1 MYNTVSFHTWV
12 SAPAFSHAFKGLLWS
27 PQTLFLPRFTAACCM
42 ECGAYYWIFWLICR
56 NAVLY
61 VVLGSR
67 KIVPKNLPPLE
78 LWQPTPVFLPEK
90 SHGQDSPWVPRV
102 GQDLMTKP
110 WSCTQT
116 VTLSANKI
124 SFISFVLSYLIK
136 KFGGWGLC
144 WIFFAALRLSRGVLS
159 GLLISIT
166 SVVAEQGF
174 SSCSSYKVWSQ

>member
-1 MYNTVSFHTWV
+1 
-12 SAPAFSHAFKGLLWS
+12 
-27 PQTLFLPRFTAACCM
+27 M
-42 ECGAYYWIFWLICR
+42 ECGAYYWIFRLICR

-78 LWQPTPVFLPEK
+78 LWQPTPVLLPEE

-136 KFGGWGLC
+136 KNWGVG
-144 WIFFAALRLSRGVLS
+144 AVLD
-159 GLLISIT
+159 LHCCT
-166 SVVAEQGF
+166 QAF
-174 SSCSSYKVWSQ
+174 SSCAEWASQFDHFCCCRAGLQ